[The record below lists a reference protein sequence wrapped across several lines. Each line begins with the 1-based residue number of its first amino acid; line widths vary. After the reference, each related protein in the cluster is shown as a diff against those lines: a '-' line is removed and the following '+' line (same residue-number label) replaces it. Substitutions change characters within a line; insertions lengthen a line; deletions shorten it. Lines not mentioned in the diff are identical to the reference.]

1 MIAYWSGLVAGLSLI
16 IAIGAQNAFIIR
28 QALTRQH
35 VLLIVLFA
43 SIADALLI
51 AAGTAGLGALIQAAP
66 AALEFIRW
74 FGVAYLLW
82 FAFNSARNAFKGE
95 ALQAAGDVQT
105 SAKKVLL
112 TIAGLTFL
120 NPHCYLDTVIFLG
133 AIGNQFS
140 ADKWIFAFGAM
151 TGSFIWFFS
160 VGYGARALSRF
171 MAKPIFWKVLDLV
184 IAGVM
189 VVIAAMLAFLRF

>member
-51 AAGTAGLGALIQAAP
+51 AAGTAGLGAVIQAAP
-66 AALEFIRW
+66 VALEVIRW

-95 ALQAAGDVQT
+95 TLQAGGDAQT

-133 AIGNQFS
+133 SIGNQFS
-140 ADKWIFAFGAM
+140 SNKWTFAFGAM
-151 TGSFIWFFS
+151 TGSFIWFFT

-184 IAGVM
+184 IAAVM
-189 VVIAAMLAFLRF
+189 LVIAAMLAFLRF